1 MSVSKMPRTGSD
13 SPWTPTEFDLCV
25 NLVLTARRHGGFQDV
40 MDKVKRIE
48 EGRQAE
54 LAAVGLT
61 DGDYR
66 SCFRGEPCSGLQA
79 MTDGSK
85 RRLDEGPMDDPE
97 NDIAQGYVF
106 PSMSADPFPAG
117 MSTAVVSKLPTLPPG
132 VSSVEDW
139 GTYQVAFGKF
149 QGKKIY
155 SQILTEKSDE
165 MNSYRNYLMSHRFSG
180 SAQLKDLV
188 AFMMASGYQGEKD
201 QRPMIPG
208 TAIARKR

>member
-13 SPWTPTEFDLCV
+13 SPWTPV
-25 NLVLTARRHGGFQDV
+25 NLVITAQRRGGFQDV

-54 LAAVGLT
+54 LASIGLT

-66 SCFRGEPCSGLQA
+66 SCFRGEPCSGPLA

-85 RRLDEGPMDDPE
+85 RRLDENPTDDPE
-97 NDIAQGYVF
+97 NDIAQGYVL
-106 PSMSADPFPAG
+106 PLMPRDPFPASESHA
-117 MSTAVVSKLPTLPPG
+117 MVEKVPSLPPG

-155 SQILTEKSDE
+155 SQVLAEKSDE
-165 MNSYRNYLMSHRFSG
+165 MISNRSYLMSHRFSG
-180 SAQLKDLV
+180 SARLKER
-188 AFMMASGYQGEKD
+188 SGSIHDGF
-201 QRPMIPG
+201 RIS
-208 TAIARKR
+208 R